1 MHTLTLKG
9 VMCVCDDDDK
19 SAKNSKGDENVA
31 KVAENLT
38 ELREEMKLI
47 NKGIPILKSGKN
59 GAIEL
64 DPKNPSHRDW
74 YEGR

>member
-1 MHTLTLKG
+1 
-9 VMCVCDDDDK
+9 MCVCDQDKK
-19 SAKNSKGDENVA
+19 SAKSSKGDEDMA

-38 ELREEMKLI
+38 ELRKAMKMI
-47 NKGIPILKSGKN
+47 NKDIPILKSGKN

>member
-1 MHTLTLKG
+1 
-9 VMCVCDDDDK
+9 MCNYNK
-19 SAKNSKGDENVA
+19 KRAKHSKGDEDMA
-31 KVAENLT
+31 KVAEDLI
-38 ELREEMKLI
+38 ELRIAMKKI
-47 NKGIPILKSGKN
+47 NKDIPIVKSGKN